1 MLLTHYGL
9 DWRTSGGTAVVTLVN
24 KFTVTAD
31 PAEFERI
38 WTDSSDFMRQQPGF
52 ISFRL
57 LRSLQDPQVYIN
69 IAEWADAES
78 HRRVL
83 QSDDFQ
89 THISALANVAKP
101 EPHLCDMVL
110 AYDTAR

>member
-1 MLLTHYGL
+1 M
-9 DWRTSGGTAVVTLVN
+9 VILVN
-24 KFTVTAD
+24 KFTVTTD

-38 WTDSSDFMRQQPGF
+38 WTASSDFMGQQPGF

-57 LRSLQDPQVYIN
+57 VRSLQDPQVYIN

-83 QSDDFQ
+83 RSDDFQ
-89 THISALANVAKP
+89 THITELASVAKV
-101 EPHLCDMVL
+101 EPYLCDVVL
-110 AYDTAR
+110 ENGAHR

>member
-1 MLLTHYGL
+1 M
-9 DWRTSGGTAVVTLVN
+9 VTMVN

-38 WTDSSDFMRQQPGF
+38 WTASSDFMRKQPGF

-57 LRSLQDPQVYIN
+57 VRSLQDPRVYIN

-78 HRRVL
+78 HGRVL
-83 QSDDFQ
+83 RTDDFQ
-89 THISALANVAKP
+89 AHITELASVAKP
-101 EPHLCDMVL
+101 EPYLCDVVL
-110 AYDTAR
+110 EYDAG

>member
-1 MLLTHYGL
+1 M
-9 DWRTSGGTAVVTLVN
+9 VTMVN

-38 WTDSSDFMRQQPGF
+38 WTASSDFMRKQPGF

-57 LRSLQDPQVYIN
+57 MRSLQDPQVYIN

-78 HRRVL
+78 HMRVL
-83 QSDDFQ
+83 QTDDFRA
-89 THISALANVAKP
+89 HITELATVAKP
-101 EPHLCDMVL
+101 EPYLCDVVL
-110 AYDTAR
+110 EYDAGR